1 MDISV
6 FSFEIVISRTGSQIT
21 WLVYINAEVLSH
33 YRPDSEVELA
43 TLEKKRVLNIFLNDP
58 ALRLRI
64 LCKDELIDI
73 TQVPEEF
80 DSFPLIQRSWL
91 DEPHVLLTVL
101 DWDSLLIRATAA
113 NFLVTSHQQVDFI
126 VITDL

>member
-1 MDISV
+1 MHISV
-6 FSFEIVISRTGSQIT
+6 FGFEIVISRTGSQIT

-33 YRPDSEVELA
+33 NRPDSEVELA

-73 TQVPEEF
+73 AQVPEEF

-101 DWDSLLIRATAA
+101 DWDAFLIRATAA
-113 NFLVTSHQQVDFI
+113 NFLVASH
-126 VITDL
+126 